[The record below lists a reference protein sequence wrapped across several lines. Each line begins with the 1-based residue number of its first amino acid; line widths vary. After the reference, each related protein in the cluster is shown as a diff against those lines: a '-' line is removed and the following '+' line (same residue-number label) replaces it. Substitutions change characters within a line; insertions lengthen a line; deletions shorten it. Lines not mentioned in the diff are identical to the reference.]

1 MYAYAGNLRTADIT
15 DEAHND
21 TIVKRELAPYIA
33 AIQQINTES
42 QIVMK
47 NKMFSGQVA
56 LVTGASNGIGR
67 ATALA
72 FAAQGL
78 KVVVSDVDT
87 AGGQATVDQIH
98 AADGQACFIRCD
110 VSRDEE
116 VRALVAQTVA
126 THGRLDYAFNNAG
139 IDIEQ
144 GRLADSTEAEFDALM
159 NVNVKGVWLCLKHQ
173 IPVMLT
179 QGGGA
184 IVNTASVAGLI
195 AAPKMGIYCATKH
208 AVIGLTKTAAIE
220 YGKKNIRV
228 NAVCPAVIDTEMFRR
243 ANAADPKKGAYAQAM
258 HPIGRIGKAEE
269 IAAAVLY
276 LCSDAAG
283 FTTGVSLPVDG
294 GVTAL

>member
-1 MYAYAGNLRTADIT
+1 MTST
-15 DEAHND
+15 
-21 TIVKRELAPYIA
+21 
-33 AIQQINTES
+33 
-42 QIVMK
+42 
-47 NKMFSGQVA
+47 FSGQVA
-56 LVTGASNGIGR
+56 LVTGAGNGIGR

-78 KVVVSDVDT
+78 KVVVSDIDT
-87 AGGQATVDQIH
+87 TGGDETVALIQAAGGTARFVPCNVARD
-98 AADGQACFIRCD
+98 ADVQ
-110 VSRDEE
+110 
-116 VRALVAQTVA
+116 ALVAATVA
-126 THGRLDYAFNNAG
+126 AYGRLDYAFNNAG

-144 GRLADSTEAEFDALM
+144 GRLADSSEAEFDALM
-159 NVNVKGVWLCLKHQ
+159 NVNVKGVWLCMKHQ
-173 IPVMLT
+173 IPVMLA

-208 AVIGLTKTAAIE
+208 AVIGLTKTAAVE

-243 ANAADPKKGAYAQAM
+243 ANASDPKKGAFAQAM
-258 HPIGRIGKAEE
+258 HPVGRIGKAEE

-283 FTTGVSLPVDG
+283 FTTGIALPVDG

>member
-1 MYAYAGNLRTADIT
+1 MA
-15 DEAHND
+15 E
-21 TIVKRELAPYIA
+21 RE
-33 AIQQINTES
+33 S
-42 QIVMK
+42 FMS

-56 LVTGASNGIGR
+56 LVTGAGNGIGR

-72 FAAQGL
+72 FAAQGI
-78 KVVVSDVDT
+78 KVVVSDVDVHGGEGTVALIRDGGGT
-87 AGGQATVDQIH
+87 AS
-98 AADGQACFIRCD
+98 FIRCD
-110 VSRDEE
+110 VTRDED

-126 THGRLDYAFNNAG
+126 TYGSLDYAFNNAG
-139 IDIEQ
+139 IDIEK
-144 GRLADSTEAEFDALM
+144 GKLADSTEAEFDALM
-159 NVNVKGVWLCLKHQ
+159 AVNVKGVWLCMKHQ
-173 IPVMLT
+173 IPVMLG
-179 QGGGA
+179 QGSGA

-208 AVIGLTKTAAIE
+208 AVVGLTKSAAVE

-243 ANAADPKKGAYAQAM
+243 AEAADPKKGAFAQAM